1 MENVHVGAPAAGKA
15 GAPPPV
21 QQPYGQPP
29 PHQHQQQP
37 YGHPQQPYGHP
48 QQHQHQQ
55 QVYGQPS
62 ASGAPPQQPY
72 GQTATPTKPPPQ
84 VVVSP
89 PYRDVV
95 FAGLFV
101 VHLFVILV
109 LAFALGVPALSR
121 ADDNTTSKVDV
132 SDTHPI
138 IGLLVVAG
146 IVGAVLSSLW
156 VMFLQRNARTIVTCT
171 LWTSVILEL
180 ACAVVVMFI
189 SPGAGVIFLFLA
201 AITLC
206 YVYAV
211 RRRIP
216 FASANLATACAAVT
230 DHPQVVYTAFGAL
243 VVQVLWVVFWSMAF
257 FGVEANSTD
266 DGYICEFF
274 MLISFF
280 WGLLVIKNIVHC
292 TTAGTV
298 GSWWFVANPQKPVMG
313 AVKRAMTTSL
323 GSICLGS
330 LVVAVLKAMR
340 VMIDSAR
347 RGSRRSGGGGAFL
360 LACASCL
367 VRCVE
372 RMMEYF
378 NHWAFVQVALYGK
391 DFRTAGGDAIRVFKE
406 RGWTLI
412 INDNLI
418 DRALTLGCIMVG
430 CVTGLVG
437 AGWAVSMVDDG
448 GWVFAG
454 AFLSFLVGFG
464 MCMIVTSVIDSAV
477 ATVFVCFAEH
487 PDALAATHPDQLGAL
502 VGAWQQFHPQA
513 FSGAGYDVRFGRP
526 GAV

>member
-1 MENVHVGAPAAGKA
+1 MFGVGFSLSVAVVVAKPCLPSSSSSQFACVFAMSDNRGLLAPGSQQDPPGGEPTALGYPQAVAVEAPPAGAPGPAPYAYAAPQGSPMENVHVGAPAAGKA

-29 PHQHQQQP
+29 PHQQQQQP

-48 QQHQHQQ
+48 QQHQQQQ

-72 GQTATPTKPPPQ
+72 GQAATPTKPPPQVGGARAYERQRWPFLSHRASQ

-201 AITLC
+201 AITLW
-206 YVYAV
+206 YVF
-211 RRRIP
+211 I
-216 FASANLATACAAVT
+216 
-230 DHPQVVYTAFGAL
+230 AL
-243 VVQVLWVVFWSMAF
+243 
-257 FGVEANSTD
+257 
-266 DGYICEFF
+266 
-274 MLISFF
+274 
-280 WGLLVIKNIVHC
+280 
-292 TTAGTV
+292 
-298 GSWWFVANPQKPVMG
+298 
-313 AVKRAMTTSL
+313 
-323 GSICLGS
+323 
-330 LVVAVLKAMR
+330 
-340 VMIDSAR
+340 
-347 RGSRRSGGGGAFL
+347 
-360 LACASCL
+360 
-367 VRCVE
+367 
-372 RMMEYF
+372 
-378 NHWAFVQVALYGK
+378 
-391 DFRTAGGDAIRVFKE
+391 
-406 RGWTLI
+406 
-412 INDNLI
+412 
-418 DRALTLGCIMVG
+418 
-430 CVTGLVG
+430 
-437 AGWAVSMVDDG
+437 
-448 GWVFAG
+448 
-454 AFLSFLVGFG
+454 
-464 MCMIVTSVIDSAV
+464 
-477 ATVFVCFAEH
+477 
-487 PDALAATHPDQLGAL
+487 
-502 VGAWQQFHPQA
+502 
-513 FSGAGYDVRFGRP
+513 
-526 GAV
+526 